1 MKDERKTKKQLI
13 NELDG
18 LRRRVELLESVQAGE
33 TRVAEKQRKKTSDL
47 EEVVAE
53 QTVELKRAHEAVEIE
68 MGDREQALRLLQ
80 ESVELLEG
88 IFSNIHFLVAY
99 MDTAFNF
106 IRVNNAYAKA
116 AGHPPEY
123 FMGKNHFELYPNV
136 ENEAIFRKT
145 LETGQPYNAF
155 ERPFEY
161 PNTPGQ
167 ITYWDWSVHPVK
179 DVEGEV
185 SGLILTLV
193 DVTDRKRAEQE
204 LSSYARELERS
215 NEELENFAYV
225 ASHDLQEP
233 LRKIRTFGDR
243 LASNYAHALGEDG
256 RDYLQRMLEASKR
269 GQALIDAL
277 LTYSRVSTKAQP
289 FTSVDLS
296 EVVQEAMSNLEPRIE
311 ETDGRIEV
319 GEMPA
324 IEADGNQMVQIMQNL
339 IGNALKFRCDEEPPR
354 IRINAKVVVEFEQ
367 EPGHQG
373 ARSSRDK
380 VCEIRVEDNGIGFDE
395 KYFERIFM
403 PFQRLHG
410 RSAYEGVGMGLAI
423 CRKIAE
429 RHGGSIA
436 AKSKPGR
443 GSTFIVTLPFKQ
455 SDQ

>member
-1 MKDERKTKKQLI
+1 
-13 NELDG
+13 
-18 LRRRVELLESVQAGE
+18 
-33 TRVAEKQRKKTSDL
+33 
-47 EEVVAE
+47 
-53 QTVELKRAHEAVEIE
+53 
-68 MGDREQALRLLQ
+68 
-80 ESVELLEG
+80 
-88 IFSNIHFLVAY
+88 
-99 MDTAFNF
+99 
-106 IRVNNAYAKA
+106 
-116 AGHPPEY
+116 
-123 FMGKNHFELYPNV
+123 
-136 ENEAIFRKT
+136 
-145 LETGQPYNAF
+145 
-155 ERPFEY
+155 
-161 PNTPGQ
+161 
-167 ITYWDWSVHPVK
+167 
-179 DVEGEV
+179 
-185 SGLILTLV
+185 
-193 DVTDRKRAEQE
+193 
-204 LSSYARELERS
+204 
-215 NEELENFAYV
+215 
-225 ASHDLQEP
+225 
-233 LRKIRTFGDR
+233 
-243 LASNYAHALGEDG
+243 
-256 RDYLQRMLEASKR
+256 MLEASKR